1 MGISEFVGCGGAPEA
16 KELGPFGR
24 SSCPP
29 SLTDKKYLYSG
40 TCVFASIRRGRK
52 VPNQVPRVP
61 SLLAGAC
68 LLSAKGEKKMLPRTK
83 AVCLT

>member
-1 MGISEFVGCGGAPEA
+1 MNPLAAGDPQ
-16 KELGPFGR
+16 KRR
-24 SSCPP
+24 SSDLFVEAPP

-61 SLLAGAC
+61 SFLAGVC
-68 LLSAKGEKKMLPRTK
+68 LRRGKKNVAPTNK